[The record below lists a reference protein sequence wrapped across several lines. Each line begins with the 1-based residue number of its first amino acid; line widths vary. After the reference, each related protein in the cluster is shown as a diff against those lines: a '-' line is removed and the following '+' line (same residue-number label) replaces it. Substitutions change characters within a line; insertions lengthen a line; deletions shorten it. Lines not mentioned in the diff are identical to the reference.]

1 MSLPLCVFGPGG
13 DFLRPWPAE
22 DDLIEFEKRRDGT
35 TTRDECDDARP
46 TPAPNAASPG
56 SPDNLDHKRSFA

>member
-22 DDLIEFEKRRDGT
+22 DGLADFQRLRDGT
-35 TTRDECDDARP
+35 TTRDECDDVG
-46 TPAPNAASPG
+46 PAPAPDAASTG
-56 SPDNLDHKRSFA
+56 SRDNLDRKRSFA